1 MEIELYKQR
10 SMSACLKAAYVL
22 WMSNIKRIL
31 KAAWLP
37 MLIYALLAA
46 VATPPLFLADFID
59 SLGSSPGVLMILNPI
74 VLTFLQLGVAAWFT
88 ARIMNL
94 LNGLDKKENLL
105 KSFTFTAFLFCIIV
119 VWEMLLYAIE
129 IFFVSSMYSNGPIP
143 SVDNFPLV
151 LGLIRLGMVLLL
163 CAFLVPMSYVF
174 MKYMFTKGASLRKF
188 LKKYYITGLKHWAF
202 LFGSAFFSLFVLS
215 IIALF
220 ISLPGI
226 ILTIARTLSEQGEM
240 MGDPSGL
247 PTYFGI
253 LTYVTFAVIYFI
265 LFFISIWNVFVMYYT
280 YGTIEKQD
288 EEKEKHKV

>member
-22 WMSNIKRIL
+22 WTSNINRIL
-31 KAAWLP
+31 KVTWLP
-37 MLIYALLAA
+37 MLVSALLAA

-59 SLGSSPGVLMILNPI
+59 SLGSNPGALVILNPI

-88 ARIMNL
+88 ARIVNL
-94 LNGLDKKENLL
+94 LNGFDKKENLS
-105 KSFTFTAFLFCIIV
+105 KSFTFTAFLFCIV
-119 VWEMLLYAIE
+119 VWEMLLYSIE
-129 IFFVSSMYSNGPIP
+129 IFFVSSMYSNVPVLSI
-143 SVDNFPLV
+143 DKFPLV

-174 MKYMFTKGASLRKF
+174 MKYMFTKGVSLRKF
-188 LKKYYITGLKHWAF
+188 LKKYYITGIKHWAF
-202 LFGSAFFSLFVLS
+202 LFGSAFFSLFVLG
-215 IIALF
+215 IITLF

-226 ILTIARTLSEQGEM
+226 ILTIARTLSAQGEM

>member
-22 WMSNIKRIL
+22 WMSNINRIL
-31 KAAWLP
+31 KVTWLP
-37 MLIYALLAA
+37 MLVYALLAA

-59 SLGSSPGVLMILNPI
+59 SLGSNPGALVILNPI

-88 ARIMNL
+88 ARIVNL
-94 LNGLDKKENLL
+94 LNGFDKKGNLS

-119 VWEMLLYAIE
+119 VWEMLLYGIE
-129 IFFVSSMYSNGPIP
+129 IFFVSSMYSNVPVL
-143 SVDNFPLV
+143 SVDKFPLV

-174 MKYMFTKGASLRKF
+174 MKYMFTKGVSLRKF

-202 LFGSAFFSLFVLS
+202 LFGSAFFSLFVLG
-215 IIALF
+215 IITLF

-226 ILTIARTLSEQGEM
+226 ILTIARTLSEQGERM
-240 MGDPSGL
+240 SDPSGL
-247 PTYFGI
+247 PAYFGI

-265 LFFISIWNVFVMYYT
+265 LFFISVWNIFVMYYT

-288 EEKEKHKV
+288 EEKEKHNV